1 MLSALAYCVTEAAI
15 VAATPTSDSQGLDK
29 VRTGHHTKNDEPP
42 SQNGYGFF
50 FGGTETDAGGAT
62 VDC

>member
-1 MLSALAYCVTEAAI
+1 M
-15 VAATPTSDSQGLDK
+15 
-29 VRTGHHTKNDEPP
+29 RTGHHIKNDEPP

-50 FGGTETDAGGAT
+50 LGGTETDAGGVT